1 MVSRETRVYLTGL
14 ALSVCLLIVA
24 GFVLEVGLRTTQ
36 GAVVSVLFFP
46 ILPFLLPQLYLAAT
60 GDETENVPPGTRIR
74 VSLLFSGLW
83 ILWLYGVVDGID
95 GVDGL
100 GRLVLGGLAAVL
112 LGGLFVHE
120 MIVGYRSSSLFEDAN
135 AD

>member
-60 GDETENVPPGTRIR
+60 GDETETVPPGTRIR

-83 ILWLYGVVDGID
+83 TLWLSGAAGSAEV
-95 GVDGL
+95 GL
-100 GRLVLGGLAAVL
+100 GQLILGGLAAIL
-112 LGGLFVHE
+112 LGTLFVHE
-120 MIVGYRSSSLFEDAN
+120 AVVGYRSSSLFEDAD
-135 AD
+135 AE